1 MANSSSA
8 QKLQSLIAKEELD
21 VIFLRIFESLSLS
34 ALAGAAACTGAIF
47 ELSSNYMDKPAFESL
62 RKFYDLYFTTGEMDK
77 KKDEV
82 NANVDDIVATLQER
96 LAAGQDIETA
106 AIGIDDN
113 EEVKR
118 QRLSLSAVQKQL
130 EGLIVLDSGIKD
142 QILPAL
148 SSMQFEDAI
157 RQRLAHVVQ
166 AWWKVG
172 DVLHKDLNTEQL
184 DGVTRELAKILSSVE
199 ETKSFY
205 ELVLNEPAPE
215 GQDQRSIFIEF

>member
-1 MANSSSA
+1 MGNSSSA
-8 QKLQSLIAKEELD
+8 QKLPSLIAKEELD
-21 VIFLRIFESLSLS
+21 VIFLRIFESLSMS

-47 ELSSNYMDKPAFESL
+47 ELSANYMDKPAFESL
-62 RKFYDLYFTTGEMDK
+62 RRFYDLYFSVDIDK

-82 NANVDDIVATLQER
+82 NDNVDDIVSTLQAR
-96 LAAGQDIETA
+96 LAAGETLDA
-106 AIGIDDN
+106 VDDVDNN
-113 EEVKR
+113 EELKK

-130 EGLIVLDSGIKD
+130 EGLIVLDSGIKE
-142 QILPAL
+142 QVLPAL
-148 SSMQFEDAI
+148 ASMQFEDAI

-172 DVLHKDLNTEQL
+172 DVLHKDLNPNQL
-184 DGVTRELAKILSSVE
+184 EEVARELAKMLSSVD
-199 ETKSFY
+199 ETKTFY